1 MVFTTMFTT
10 KPTPTSRFIFFTL
23 TLILLLSLFTSIIA
37 SELSTNENDD
47 DDSEGIE
54 ELLALDEEV
63 EREEQEGGSSLR
75 SSEAEVLTKAQRI
88 VLELNG
94 ENTKK
99 VIDDNEF
106 VLVLGYAPWCPRS
119 AELMPQFAEAATSLK
134 ELGSPLLMA
143 KLDAERYPKAASLLE
158 IKGFPTLLLFV
169 NGTSQAYTGGF
180 TA

>member
-1 MVFTTMFTT
+1 MFRT
-10 KPTPTSRFIFFTL
+10 KPTSRSIFFTL

-37 SELSTNENDD
+37 SDLSTNENDDD

-63 EREEQEGGSSLR
+63 EREEQEGGSGLR

-169 NGTSQAYTGGF
+169 NGSSQAYTGGF

>member
-1 MVFTTMFTT
+1 MFRA
-10 KPTPTSRFIFFTL
+10 KPSSKLIFFIL
-23 TLILLLSLFTSIIA
+23 TLLLLLSIFTSTRA
-37 SELSTNENDD
+37 SEPTNENDD
-47 DDSEGIE
+47 EDAEGIE

-63 EREEQEGGSSLR
+63 EREEEQGVSGLR
-75 SSEAEVLTKAQRI
+75 SSEAEVLSKAQRI
-88 VLELNG
+88 VLVLNG

-143 KLDAERYPKAASLLE
+143 KLDAERYPKAASLLD

-180 TA
+180 TS

>member
-1 MVFTTMFTT
+1 MFRA
-10 KPTPTSRFIFFTL
+10 KPTSKFIFFTL
-23 TLILLLSLFTSIIA
+23 TLLLLLSVFTSTRA
-37 SELSTNENDD
+37 SEPSDENDD
-47 DDSEGIE
+47 EDVEGIE

-63 EREEQEGGSSLR
+63 EREEEQGVSGLR

-143 KLDAERYPKAASLLE
+143 KLDAERYPKAASLLD

-180 TA
+180 TS